1 MQKLALVLL
10 VSALA
15 LSFAGCSVLSACGLC
30 EPEPTCAPA
39 CEPVYASPCCPPP
52 AQGLGYGGTPGA
64 PAASCGGAGDVCG
77 G

>member
-1 MQKLALVLL
+1 MQKFML
-10 VSALA
+10 ALA
-15 LSFAGCSVLSACGLC
+15 LGASALLLTACSVLSACGLC
-30 EPEPTCAPA
+30 EPEPACEPV

-64 PAASCGGAGDVCG
+64 PASSCGGAGDVCG